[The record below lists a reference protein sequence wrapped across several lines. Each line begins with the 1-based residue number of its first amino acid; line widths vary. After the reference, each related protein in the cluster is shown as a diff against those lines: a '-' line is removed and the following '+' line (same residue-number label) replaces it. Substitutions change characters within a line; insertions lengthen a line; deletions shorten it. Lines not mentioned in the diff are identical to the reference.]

1 MLRLFVRVVGLVVLW
16 SASHCS
22 LALHVGAQEVVQ
34 EEEAEVEAR
43 GVSLDVEHA
52 SRLLLDLGTGQQI
65 YQCDRGTFL
74 LSDND
79 LHISRSLKAFGS
91 YDDECLSTVL
101 NLIRPGDVVLDIG
114 ANIGSFTVPM
124 AAKVATGDDHA
135 GGMVFA
141 FEALQMNF
149 HALAANLALNGL
161 SMYVHAQVAALDE
174 EDGKVFNIPRIDSRT
189 AANFGS
195 ISLPRASRAVD
206 SIDASLPG
214 NVRVLSDR
222 LVTRTLD
229 SFDFPKCPSLIKID
243 VETMEVPV
251 LKGGV
256 KMLELCRPIIH
267 AENNCVKT
275 SPPLLEL
282 FTAMDYTCYW
292 DVHQLRNP
300 NSASGVLT
308 SINNLCLPSERVY
321 DAANAPDDTDGKVNL
336 LNYVQVLP
344 GRPLLSQYPGMGQQ
358 EGNME
363 SCDLSTFTTAQ

>member
-1 MLRLFVRVVGLVVLW
+1 MLLLFFRVVGLLVLW
-16 SASHCS
+16 SACS
-22 LALHVGAQEVVQ
+22 LAPHVGAQEVVQ
-34 EEEAEVEAR
+34 EEVEVEVR
-43 GVSLDVEHA
+43 GVSLDVELA

-65 YQCDRGTFL
+65 YQCDRGKFL

-91 YDDECLSTVL
+91 YDDDCLSTVL

-124 AAKVATGDDHA
+124 AAKVATPTGNE

-149 HALAANLALNGL
+149 HSLVANLALNGL
-161 SMYVHAQVAALDE
+161 SMYVHAHVGALD
-174 EDGKVFNIPRIDSRT
+174 DVNGKVFNIPRMDSRA

-195 ISLPRASRAVD
+195 ISLPKASLAVD
-206 SIDASLPG
+206 SIEASLPD
-214 NVRVLSDR
+214 NVRVVSDR
-222 LVTRTLD
+222 LVTRTID
-229 SFDFPKCPSLIKID
+229 SFDFPKCPTLIKID

-251 LKGGV
+251 LKGGA

-282 FTAMDYTCYW
+282 FTAMNYTCYW
-292 DVHQLRNP
+292 DVHLLRNP
-300 NSASGVLT
+300 NSASSVLT

-336 LNYVQVLP
+336 LNYVKVLP
-344 GRPLLSQYPGMGQQ
+344 GMPLLSQYPGMGQQ
-358 EGNME
+358 EGSME
-363 SCDLSTFTTAQ
+363 SCHLSTFTTAQ